1 MSSKMLQFVKTE
13 KQMPEKRTA
22 AERAKDFDEIYAD
35 FSKAKAEEQASRCSQ
50 CGVPFPLHE
59 SFHNWTTIMTYFF
72 EMIKW
77 QPVAAE
83 VSEKIFKKIVPFW
96 Y

>member
-1 MSSKMLQFVKTE
+1 MHSSF
-13 KQMPEKRTA
+13 
-22 AERAKDFDEIYAD
+22 YNGAD
-35 FSKAKAEEQASRCSQ
+35 NNQWRCY
-50 CGVPFPLHE
+50 VPFPLHE

-83 VSEKIFKKIVPFW
+83 ISEKIFSKIVPFW